1 MKGIASPLPLSLR
14 SSLPFWQEVYAK
26 ILTFYV
32 DGETPSLNI
41 RIKFRASTE
50 MGKFSDLEEFLEV
63 STTGHESSEQLSC
76 FYLSTG
82 RPDWMSLF

>member
-1 MKGIASPLPLSLR
+1 MKGIALPPFLP

-26 ILTFYV
+26 NLTFYV

-50 MGKFSDLEEFLEV
+50 LGKIADLKEFICIC
-63 STTGHESSEQLSC
+63 SLSRNQVVRT
-76 FYLSTG
+76 LLPISV
-82 RPDWMSLF
+82 